1 MSNLLHRPIRKVA
14 LVLGIVL
21 ATARVAP
28 AQALEAG
35 QRGTEIAPFAQ
46 FTIITPDWGPVDNR
60 GYTVGADYTRFIRSI
75 VQPSIE
81 IRMTAANGSTVGEK
95 TYSGGLKLQTRIRG
109 VRPYV
114 TILAGKGF
122 ITFTQPI
129 NNYLGDNSLI
139 YTLGGGAAFAAGR
152 HMDLRLDFT
161 HQNWNIGPQT
171 LTPITLGAGLA
182 YRIPFHNGRTE

>member
-1 MSNLLHRPIRKVA
+1 LANPIRKVA

-46 FTIITPDWGPVDNR
+46 FTVTAPDWGPDKNR
-60 GYTVGADYTRFIRSI
+60 GYTIGVDYTRFIRSI

-81 IRMTAANGSTVGEK
+81 IRMTAANGSTVDEK
-95 TYSGGLKLQTRIRG
+95 TYSGGLKLQATIHR
-109 VRPYV
+109 VRPYF
-114 TILAGKGF
+114 TLLAGKGF
-122 ITFTQPI
+122 ITFNQPI

-139 YTLGGGAAFAAGR
+139 YTLGGGAAFAAGQ

-171 LTPITLGAGLA
+171 LTPITLGVGLA
-182 YRIPFHNGRTE
+182 YRIPFHSGRTE